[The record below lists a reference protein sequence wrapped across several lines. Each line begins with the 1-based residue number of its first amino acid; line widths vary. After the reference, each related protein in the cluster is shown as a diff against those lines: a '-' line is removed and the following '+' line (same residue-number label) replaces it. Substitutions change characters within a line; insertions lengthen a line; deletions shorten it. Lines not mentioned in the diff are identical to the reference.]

1 MNVIHRDLKL
11 PNILIS
17 NSVLKIGDLGFA
29 KRLESLDG
37 VVKEALGTL
46 GTMAPEIIEFK
57 PYGILA
63 DMFSIGAIYYLML
76 FGVLPFSIKSYNDFL
91 KDVKT
96 SNLNHYILKD

>member
-17 NSVLKIGDLGFA
+17 NNVLKIGDLGFA
-29 KRLESLDG
+29 KRMESLDG

-63 DMFSIGAIYYLML
+63 DMFSIGAIYY
-76 FGVLPFSIKSYNDFL
+76 
-91 KDVKT
+91 
-96 SNLNHYILKD
+96 